1 MPIVWKYFLRDQR
14 GERRLQG
21 VLSDRLLSL
30 RSAANREREEQEKRE
45 VIRYKAEELERKKR
59 QEEEKNVKSIDDIEQ
74 QVPTLNSLE
83 DEENVE
89 DVNDEEGEEDDSNW
103 EDCED
108 KDTTTKSKPSKYNTI
123 ALKNFIRECE
133 RYGLSDRGAAKVA
146 NGLLRDL
153 KIVKKGETSNLIC
166 PSKVYRERIKWGN
179 KLAKEKLQT
188 QFPPGL
194 YTDGKRVPTL
204 RRETSYTK
212 VGKSLINTSLAAKGA
227 LANRL
232 QNPKWPLGGPKMA
245 EGLWKGVYP

>member
-1 MPIVWKYFLRDQR
+1 M
-14 GERRLQG
+14 
-21 VLSDRLLSL
+21 
-30 RSAANREREEQEKRE
+30 
-45 VIRYKAEELERKKR
+45 
-59 QEEEKNVKSIDDIEQ
+59 
-74 QVPTLNSLE
+74 
-83 DEENVE
+83 
-89 DVNDEEGEEDDSNW
+89 NDEEGEDDDSNW

-212 VGKSLINTSLAAKGA
+212 VGKSLIKMVNPTPSQTWKKIKSFRGHVLSTIKISAKNISLDFS
-227 LANRL
+227 
-232 QNPKWPLGGPKMA
+232 Q
-245 EGLWKGVYP
+245 